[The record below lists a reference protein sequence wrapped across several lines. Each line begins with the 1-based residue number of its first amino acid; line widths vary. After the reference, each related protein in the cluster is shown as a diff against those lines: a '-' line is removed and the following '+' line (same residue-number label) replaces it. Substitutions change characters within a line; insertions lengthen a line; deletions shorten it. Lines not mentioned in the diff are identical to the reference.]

1 MENNLNKM
9 NEELQSVNEATETTT
24 NDVVE
29 TKVEEV
35 MEISDA
41 PVKQPKKKKI
51 KEKIN
56 IEETIDISNVEVEQ
70 EVRGLGDII
79 KKVADTLSIPT
90 CEDCEQ
96 RRLKLN
102 KMFPFTKTAKRELT
116 ESEIE
121 FVNGIGTKLTT
132 DDRMELGR
140 IAEEVLGGKV
150 RHCQCPSMYKQ
161 LIDRLKIQIEYQ
173 NIK

>member
-1 MENNLNKM
+1 MENNLNEM
-9 NEELQSVNEATETTT
+9 NKELQDLNVTENVETTEV
-24 NDVVE
+24 NNVVE
-29 TKVEEV
+29 DV

-51 KEKIN
+51 K
-56 IEETIDISNVEVEQ
+56 
-70 EVRGLGDII
+70 GLGDVVKAVTNAVGIE
-79 KKVADTLSIPT
+79 T

-140 IAEEVLGGKV
+140 ITEEVLGGKV
-150 RHCQCPSMYKQ
+150 RHCICPSMYKQ

>member
-1 MENNLNKM
+1 MKKQTKKEEMKLNIN
-9 NEELQSVNEATETTT
+9 NEEI
-24 NDVVE
+24 
-29 TKVEEV
+29 
-35 MEISDA
+35 M
-41 PVKQPKKKKI
+41 
-51 KEKIN
+51 
-56 IEETIDISNVEVEQ
+56 DISEVTSNE
-70 EVRGLGDII
+70 EIKGLGDVI

>member
-1 MENNLNKM
+1 MENNLNEM
-9 NEELQSVNEATETTT
+9 NKELQDLNVTENVETTKV

-29 TKVEEV
+29 DV
-35 MEISDA
+35 MEISEA

-51 KEKIN
+51 K
-56 IEETIDISNVEVEQ
+56 
-70 EVRGLGDII
+70 GLGDVVKAVTNAVGIE
-79 KKVADTLSIPT
+79 T

-121 FVNGIGTKLTT
+121 LINGIGNKLTAEL
-132 DDRMELGR
+132 RIELGR

>member
-9 NEELQSVNEATETTT
+9 NEELQSVNVDEVT
-24 NDVVE
+24 NDVV
-29 TKVEEV
+29 VENTTEDV
-35 MEISDA
+35 MEISEA
-41 PVKQPKKKKI
+41 PVKQPKKKKL
-51 KEKIN
+51 K
-56 IEETIDISNVEVEQ
+56 
-70 EVRGLGDII
+70 GLGDVV
-79 KKVADTLSIPT
+79 KVVTNAIGIET
-90 CEDCEQ
+90 CDDCEQ

-121 FVNGIGTKLTT
+121 LINGIGNTLTAEI
-132 DDRMELGR
+132 RVALGE

-150 RHCQCPSMYKQ
+150 RHCSCPSMYKG
-161 LIDRLKIQIEYQ
+161 LIDRLRIQIEYQ